1 MLQLKL
7 SQGETERERDREG
20 EREVGEERWGAT
32 LSRQMNV
39 KHARGCGNVY
49 AAVDEL

>member
-1 MLQLKL
+1 MGRQR
-7 SQGETERERDREG
+7 GERDEWVRDG
-20 EREVGEERWGAT
+20 GT